1 MGDAEP
7 KDPFAE
13 LLQKGSQAVQQRQ
26 PDAAIPLLE
35 QAVQLQPDS
44 FDAHFWLGAA
54 YALAQ
59 RWEDAARHLEH
70 ARSLNPQ
77 VPAVWFNLD
86 VVYWRMQRLGE
97 AIDCFE
103 ATLQLDPNHQGAK
116 QALATIVKPKV
127 DTELTPL

>member
-1 MGDAEP
+1 
-7 KDPFAE
+7 
-13 LLQKGSQAVQQRQ
+13 
-26 PDAAIPLLE
+26 LE
-35 QAVQLQPDS
+35 QA
-44 FDAHFWLGAA
+44 
-54 YALAQ
+54 
-59 RWEDAARHLEH
+59 RHI
-70 ARSLNPQ
+70 NPH
-77 VPAVWFNLD
+77 VPSVWFNLG

>member
-1 MGDAEP
+1 MRSAKPDDA
-7 KDPFAE
+7 FAE

-26 PDAAIPLLE
+26 TNTAIPLLE
-35 QAVQLQPDS
+35 QAVQLHPDS

-59 RWEDAARHLEH
+59 RWEDAARHLER
-70 ARSLNPQ
+70 ARYLNPH
-77 VPAVWFNLD
+77 VPAVWFNLG

-116 QALATIVKPKV
+116 QALATIVKPRV

>member
-1 MGDAEP
+1 MPISGWA
-7 KDPFAE
+7 
-13 LLQKGSQAVQQRQ
+13 LLTPLRSVGTTP
-26 PDAAIPLLE
+26 PDIWNKPATSIP
-35 QAVQLQPDS
+35 
-44 FDAHFWLGAA
+44 H
-54 YALAQ
+54 
-59 RWEDAARHLEH
+59 
-70 ARSLNPQ
+70 
-77 VPAVWFNLD
+77 VPSVWFNLG

>member
-1 MGDAEP
+1 MDETKP
-7 KDPFAE
+7 KEAFAE
-13 LLQKGSQAVQQRQ
+13 LIQKGCQAVQQRQ

-54 YALAQ
+54 YALKQCWDEAAQ
-59 RWEDAARHLEH
+59 HLEH
-70 ARSLNPQ
+70 ARSLNPH
-77 VPAVWFNLD
+77 VPSVWFNLG

-116 QALATIVKPKV
+116 QALATIIKPRV
-127 DTELTPL
+127 DTELQPL